1 MNAGTRN
8 DLPTSLAALGLAAAL
23 GLSAASSAYADQV
36 VLTSVADNTLIED
49 PNGAYSCGAA
59 QYFFAG
65 RVGVNG
71 GSTQRRGAIRFSL
84 SSIPAGATITSV
96 SLKLYC
102 SAVGLTSASTVS
114 LKKMNASW
122 GEGAS
127 VAFGGGGAVSEP
139 GDVTWAHRFYPNT
152 PWSTVGGQ
160 FSSTVSASRSV
171 STQGSYTW
179 ASTPQLVADVQ
190 GWVNQPATNFG
201 WLVQG
206 NEITLQ
212 SVKRFDSR
220 EAGAA
225 TRPQLTVVYTPSNP
239 ADLNT
244 DGAVNAADLAILLS
258 GWGTAGA
265 GDINGSGLVD
275 GVDLAALL
283 AAWS

>member
-1 MNAGTRN
+1 VSAPAEAPGLYRQT
-8 DLPTSLAALGLAAAL
+8 AL
-23 GLSAASSAYADQV
+23 DK
-36 VLTSVADNTLIED
+36 
-49 PNGAYSCGAA
+49 
-59 QYFFAG
+59 
-65 RVGVNG
+65 
-71 GSTQRRGAIRFSL
+71 L
-84 SSIPAGATITSV
+84 SSPEQ
-96 SLKLYC
+96 LDEL
-102 SAVGLTSASTVS
+102 
-114 LKKMNASW
+114 
-122 GEGAS
+122 
-127 VAFGGGGAVSEP
+127 
-139 GDVTWAHRFYPNT
+139 VT
-152 PWSTVGGQ
+152 
-160 FSSTVSASRSV
+160 
-171 STQGSYTW
+171 
-179 ASTPQLVADVQ
+179 VADVQ